1 VRTGVALVT
10 LCAIAFGLTYAD
22 HAPLIP
28 LLATEFGLDDL
39 AAGLLSTAVF
49 LSYLVVTLATAGW
62 IVRVPPKLVVAIG
75 LVCATSGAALL
86 AIAPLYPVALAA
98 KALQGLG
105 SAVAFVSAQRYIA
118 GLYGERR
125 SHFGLGLYGA
135 GFPLGSGLA
144 LIAMPALAQA
154 TGGWRGAF
162 AVEAAVIGAVLVA
175 WLAAPDVAA
184 TRPPGDMRDAFRCR
198 NCWATFLEHAGGF
211 GLGFSAATWIT
222 VYLLREFSLAL
233 TTSGV
238 LGSGLL
244 FMAVV
249 GRTGGG
255 WLGARRYLAS
265 KATMRTAAVAILAG
279 AALLALPGRPLA
291 VALLGALLVG
301 VGVGIPY
308 AAVFNTAAASLPSAP
323 GAAQG
328 LAATGGTAGAMVG
341 APVMGF
347 AVQTYG
353 FAAAW
358 AYLAL
363 VAAMALAVTFVM
375 RGEEDFG

>member
-75 LVCATSGAALL
+75 LVCAASGAALIAL
-86 AIAPLYPVALAA
+86 APAYPVALAA

-144 LIAMPALAQA
+144 LVAMPALAQA
-154 TGGWRGAF
+154 AGGWRGAF
-162 AVEAAVIGAVLVA
+162 AVEAVVIGTVLIA
-175 WLAAPDVAA
+175 WLAAPAVAA
-184 TRPPGDMRDAFRCR
+184 SRPPGDMRDAFRCR

-265 KATMRTAAVAILAG
+265 KATMRTAAVAILVG
-279 AALLALPGRPLA
+279 AVLLALPGRPLA

-301 VGVGIPY
+301 IGVGVPY

-358 AYLAL
+358 AYLAV
-363 VAAMALAVTFVM
+363 VAAMAFAVTFAM
-375 RGEEDFG
+375 RGEEDFA

>member
-28 LLATEFGLDDL
+28 LVATEFGLDDL
-39 AAGLLSTAVF
+39 GAGLLSTAVF
-49 LSYLVVTLATAGW
+49 LSYLVVTLVTAGW
-62 IVRVPPKLVVAIG
+62 IVRVRPKLVVAVG
-75 LVCATSGAALL
+75 LVCAATGAALFASAPVYSV
-86 AIAPLYPVALAA
+86 AIAA

-125 SHFGLGLYGA
+125 SHFGLGLYGS

-144 LIAMPALAQA
+144 LIAMPALAQLL
-154 TGGWRGAF
+154 GGWRAAF
-162 AVEAAVIGAVLVA
+162 AIEAAVIAAVLVA

-184 TRPPGDMRDAFRCR
+184 TRPPGDMRDALRCR

-222 VYLLREFSLAL
+222 VYLLREFSLPL
-233 TTSGV
+233 TIAGL

-244 FMAVV
+244 LMAVA

-255 WLGARRYLAS
+255 WLSARGHLGSR
-265 KATMRTAAVAILAG
+265 ATMRTAAMAILAG
-279 AALLALPGRPLA
+279 AALLALPGRPLV

-301 VGVGIPY
+301 IGVGIPY

-358 AYLAL
+358 AYLGV
-363 VAAMALAVTFVM
+363 VAAMAFAVTFVM
-375 RGEEDFG
+375 RGEEELV